1 MYVSLNG
8 LKGPLDELKNH
19 LILLNFAVLI
29 IFTVRFCFA
38 LPSFTSEGLITLQLK
53 VYRNEAGVFERAQS
67 CGMNICRRSGDLF
80 IKIVTLRG
88 DRLVFSS
95 VAKIMMLMA
104 SACTWDGKPP
114 RQLL

>member
-8 LKGPLDELKNH
+8 LKGPLNEWKNH
-19 LILLNFAVLI
+19 LILLNFVVLI

-38 LPSFTSEGLITLQLK
+38 LPSFTSEGLITLHLK

-67 CGMNICRRSGDLF
+67 CGMNICRSGDLF
-80 IKIVTLRG
+80 IKIVTLRR